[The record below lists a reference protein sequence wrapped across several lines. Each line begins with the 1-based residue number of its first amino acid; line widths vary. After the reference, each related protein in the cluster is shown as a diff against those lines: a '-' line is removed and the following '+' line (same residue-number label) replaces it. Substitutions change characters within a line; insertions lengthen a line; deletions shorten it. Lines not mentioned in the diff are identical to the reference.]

1 MKISRYK
8 NLFAKGYTPNWC
20 EENYVVK
27 NVTVPWT
34 DVVRNCWNV
43 LGQVDTIIHSIAGFS
58 GRNVKVD
65 WIYLY
70 MQQKLI

>member
-34 DVVRNCWNV
+34 DVISNFNGAEIV
-43 LGQVDTIIHSIAGFS
+43 GMF
-58 GRNVKVD
+58 
-65 WIYLY
+65 
-70 MQQKLI
+70 